1 MRPTPDISAPFE
13 PDELP
18 DEGAAGRSLA
28 NLAERATRWTPG
40 CCAAVVTA
48 TDSTGAALTAAPDG
62 PVAVTHPDLTALT
75 AIQWSSG
82 DGPVPE
88 AVATG
93 SMAGADDLLR
103 EKRWPEYRAQALDLG
118 LRATA
123 TVPYRRDGLVLTI
136 TVCSFRPSPLSAA
149 VRRSTADLGELV
161 TAVLV
166 RDRRYRD
173 ALAEVEQL
181 HTALRSR
188 PVVDQ
193 ACGIV
198 MAVTECDADEAFT
211 LLRKVSQRTNR
222 KLYDLAEGLVA
233 GRGRRAEIEQLLH
246 RLDTRP

>member
-1 MRPTPDISAPFE
+1 MRPIQDISAPFDT
-13 PDELP
+13 DELP
-18 DEGAAGRSLA
+18 GEGAAGRSLI
-28 NLAERATRWTPG
+28 NLAERAIRWTPG

-48 TDSTGAALTAAPDG
+48 TDATGAALAAAPDG
-62 PVAVTHPDLTALT
+62 PVAVTHPDLSAL
-75 AIQWSSG
+75 AAVQWESG

-88 AVATG
+88 AVETG
-93 SMAGADDLLR
+93 GLTGADDLLSD
-103 EKRWPEYRAQALDLG
+103 ERWPMYRARALDLG

-123 TVPYRRDGLVLTI
+123 TVPYRRDGLVLTV
-136 TVCSFRPSPLSAA
+136 TVCSFRPYPLTET

-161 TAVLV
+161 TSVLV

-181 HTALRSR
+181 HEALRSR

-198 MAVTECDADEAFT
+198 MVLSGCDADEAFT

-222 KLYDLAEGLVA
+222 KLYDLAEALVA
-233 GRGRRAEIEQLLH
+233 DRGRGEEIERLL
-246 RLDTRP
+246 RGARPRR